1 MKLVFCT
8 FIAAWLAAAAG
19 FAQPE
24 QGEYVIGSQDS
35 VTVTVYDHAD
45 LTGKYT
51 VESDGSFTFPLIG
64 RVKASGLTLHQLEDS
79 LKTSLSDGYLKNPQI
94 SVSMDEYK
102 SQRVFVMGEVRAPGA
117 YQLTGN
123 MTIIEVLAKAG
134 GTTQTA
140 AEEVLIVR
148 PHAATKGSGSVEGPT
163 LATDSEASVLKTNI
177 RELQSGSLSQNLTL
191 KDGDTIVVNKAQS
204 VYVFG
209 QVRAPGAYPIDRG
222 TTVLQALSL
231 AGGVTDR
238 GSTGRIKIVRAV
250 DGAKKELKAKLT
262 DTVEPGDTL
271 IVAERYF

>member
-1 MKLVFCT
+1 MT
-8 FIAAWLAAAAG
+8 AAAM
-19 FAQPE
+19 AQAPPPTD
-24 QGEYVIGSQDS
+24 YVLGAQD
-35 VTVTVYDHAD
+35 VITVTVYDHAD
-45 LTGKYT
+45 LTGNFT
-51 VESDGSFTFPLIG
+51 IESDGSLTYPLIG
-64 RVKASGLTLHQLEDS
+64 RLKAAGLTLRELEDS
-79 LKTSLSDGYLKNPQI
+79 MKKALADGYLKNPQV

-123 MTIIEVLAKAG
+123 MTVIEALAKAG
-134 GTTQTA
+134 GMTQTA
-140 AEEVLIVR
+140 AEEVLVVR
-148 PHAATKGSGSVEGPT
+148 PHAAAKVAGPARVDDNE
-163 LATDSEASVLKTNI
+163 ATVLRANI

-238 GSTGRIKIVRAV
+238 GSTGRVKVVRAV
-250 DGAKKELKAKLT
+250 DGKKKELKVKLT
-262 DTVEPGDTL
+262 DTVEPGDTV
-271 IVAERYF
+271 IVGERYF